1 MSKTLPC
8 SRTRIW
14 SHSVNDASRC
24 ETMTIVRPEAM
35 RDRLALTTA
44 SLSGSRALVASSRI
58 RIRGVNQGPGDRDPL
73 LLSAGQVRRAL
84 FDISLVAV
92 RHALDEFFG
101 PRQSRG
107 IDRVRQGQPRAP
119 RDDVVADRAAEQ
131 KIVLQYD
138 PEALAQTA

>member
-1 MSKTLPC
+1 
-8 SRTRIW
+8 
-14 SHSVNDASRC
+14 
-24 ETMTIVRPEAM
+24 MTIVRPEAI

-119 RDDVVADRAAEQ
+119 RDDVVADRAAEK